1 MDILLIFLSGFFI
14 LLGIVGSFLP
24 IIPGPLTSWMGIL
37 ILSITQS
44 VFIDKISLLVSFI
57 IAVGIFVL
65 DYFVPVL
72 GAKKFGG
79 GRGSIIGSS
88 IGLICGILFIG
99 PFGIFLGP
107 FFGAFIGE
115 LVVNS
120 DNKKGALKAA
130 IGSLIGFLSG
140 VFLKF
145 LISIAFAF
153 FYLKS
158 LINFNIN
165 DFLF

>member
-1 MDILLIFLSGFFI
+1 MDILLILLSGFLI
-14 LLGIVGSFLP
+14 LLGIFGSFLP
-24 IIPGPLTSWMGIL
+24 IIPGPLTSWLGIL
-37 ILSITQS
+37 ILSFSEFVI
-44 VFIDKISLLVSFI
+44 IDKVSLVVSFI
-57 IAVGIFVL
+57 IALGIFVM

-72 GAKKFGG
+72 GAKKFRG

-88 IGLICGILFIG
+88 VGLICGILFIG

-107 FFGAFIGE
+107 FIGAFTVE
-115 LVVNS
+115 LIVNK
-120 DNKKGALKAA
+120 DNKKGAPKAA

-158 LINFNIN
+158 LMNIDMN

>member
-1 MDILLIFLSGFFI
+1 MDILLILLSGFFI

-44 VFIDKISLLVSFI
+44 VFIDKISLVVSFI

-120 DNKKGALKAA
+120 GNKKGALKAA

>member
-1 MDILLIFLSGFFI
+1 MDIFLIFLSGFFI
-14 LLGIVGSFLP
+14 LIGIIGSFLP
-24 IIPGPLTSWMGIL
+24 IIPGPLTSWLGIL
-37 ILSITQS
+37 ILSISQS
-44 VFIDKISLLVSFI
+44 VFIDKITLVVSFI
-57 IAVGIFVL
+57 IAMGIFVL
-65 DYFVPVL
+65 DYFIPIL

-79 GRGSIIGSS
+79 GRGSIVGSS
-88 IGLICGILFIG
+88 LGLVCGILFIG

-115 LVVNS
+115 LIVNRN
-120 DNKKGALKAA
+120 NKKGAIKAA

-145 LISIAFAF
+145 FVSIAFAF

-158 LINFNIN
+158 LMNYNTN

>member
-24 IIPGPLTSWMGIL
+24 IIPGPLTSWLGIF

-44 VFIDKISLLVSFI
+44 VFIDKISLVVSFI

-79 GRGSIIGSS
+79 GRGSVIGSS

-158 LINFNIN
+158 LINFKID

>member
-24 IIPGPLTSWMGIL
+24 IIPGPLTSWLGIF

-44 VFIDKISLLVSFI
+44 VFIDKISLVVSFI
-57 IAVGIFVL
+57 IAMGIFVL

-88 IGLICGILFIG
+88 VGLICGILFIG

>member
-1 MDILLIFLSGFFI
+1 M
-14 LLGIVGSFLP
+14 
-24 IIPGPLTSWMGIL
+24 
-37 ILSITQS
+37 
-44 VFIDKISLLVSFI
+44 
-57 IAVGIFVL
+57 GIFVL

-88 IGLICGILFIG
+88 VGLICGILFIG

>member
-24 IIPGPLTSWMGIL
+24 IIPGPLTSWLGIF

-44 VFIDKISLLVSFI
+44 VFIDKISLVVSFI

-88 IGLICGILFIG
+88 VGLICGILFIG

>member
-44 VFIDKISLLVSFI
+44 VFIDKISLVVSFI

-88 IGLICGILFIG
+88 IGLICGIIFVG

-120 DNKKGALKAA
+120 GNKKGALKAA

>member
-24 IIPGPLTSWMGIL
+24 IIPGPLTSWLGIF

-44 VFIDKISLLVSFI
+44 VFIDKISLVVSFI

-79 GRGSIIGSS
+79 GRGSVIGSS

>member
-1 MDILLIFLSGFFI
+1 MDVLLILLSGFLI
-14 LLGIVGSFLP
+14 LLGIFGSFLP
-24 IIPGPLTSWMGIL
+24 IIPGPLTSWLGIL
-37 ILSITQS
+37 ILSFSEFVI
-44 VFIDKISLLVSFI
+44 IDKVSLVVSFI
-57 IAVGIFVL
+57 IALGIFVM

-88 IGLICGILFIG
+88 VGLICGILFIG

-107 FFGAFIGE
+107 FLGAFTGE
-115 LVVNS
+115 LIVNK

-158 LINFNIN
+158 LMNIDMN